1 MQPIHEKFSSLFQ
14 KQIYLP
20 LRNGQSGNRKE
31 WDSNN
36 ASVYK
41 IRCSDGFPVRT
52 FKQLVDEVA
61 HVTLNN
67 KNFEMYYRGQI
78 FDFKDSTVFRRRKE
92 IPKTIIYPSICR
104 PAKRENGSYKA
115 SINATQIR
123 KRYEDLYDL
132 IEMANESVW
141 KSNEYYFSL
150 FQHYD
155 ILPTPLIDITQ
166 SLRVAASFSLRNS
179 DSGYLYVF
187 GLPYPYQ
194 SISYFND
201 LGIVLIK
208 LQNVCPVEAR
218 RPRYQEGY
226 LVGNFPIL
234 PKKDAGD
241 NLAQRLVAKFY
252 IDNKYGEFWD
262 EDFRPMPEEVL
273 FPEDDKCELEL
284 KELKDRFIKRR
295 SLRSAPYQTVVGGKP
310 KIISVPL

>member
-1 MQPIHEKFSSLFQ
+1 MLPIKEKLYSPFQRKIYQPIMHDGEC
-14 KQIYLP
+14 
-20 LRNGQSGNRKE
+20 GNKTE
-31 WDSNN
+31 WKIND
-36 ASVYK
+36 ATVYK
-41 IRCSDGFPVRT
+41 IRCSPGFPVKT

-61 HVTLNN
+61 LVTLSN
-67 KNFEMYYRGQI
+67 KNYEMYYRGQI
-78 FDFKDSTVFRRRKE
+78 FDFKDSTAIRYRKE
-92 IPKTIIYPSICR
+92 TPKTIIYPSICR
-104 PAKRENGSYKA
+104 PEKKEDGSYKT
-115 SINATQIR
+115 SIKGTQIK
-123 KRYEDLYDL
+123 KRYEELYNL
-132 IEMANESVW
+132 IDIANESIW
-141 KSNEYYFSL
+141 KPNEYYFSL

-226 LVGNFPIL
+226 LVGNFPIR
-234 PKKDAGD
+234 PTKDASD

-252 IDNKYGEFWD
+252 IDNKDGEFWD
-262 EDFRPMPEEVL
+262 KDFQSMPEDVL
-273 FPEDDKCELEL
+273 FPKHDQVKIDL
-284 KELKDRFIKRR
+284 KTIKERFIKKCRN
-295 SLRSAPYQTVVGGKP
+295 
-310 KIISVPL
+310 